1 MAPPLLALILPV
13 IVPQISEPFTQILFA
28 TIRSITYL
36 VQSIIDPLWE
46 KCKEKFLNNGG

>member
-28 TIRSITYL
+28 TIRTYL

-46 KCKEKFLNNGG
+46 KCKEKFLTNGG